1 MMKMKAM
8 RQNKKINDALPP
20 MLGGKRRMAE
30 IISSHFYGKSLCDLF
45 MGGASISIKAKSMG
59 MLVIGNDIAYRSYLI
74 GKALIENQKEKIT
87 EQDVYS
93 LFVPIKNEHFIERNF
108 SPEIFTPKFAKF
120 LDNGFTNAKKRI
132 APKRQLLE
140 LALAKLILSTRQF
153 GGFQVGKQD
162 NEMIANNQ
170 ERELLELASEARGK
184 KIKNILSHPLPVL
197 MRIRDQINSG
207 VFDNGQANEIYQLD
221 AFLLL
226 GKLKKE
232 GRRVD
237 TLYLDSPYKNSV
249 LYSAHYRI
257 LDQILEQKLEV
268 EIKDKTFNKAD
279 ALDSFEKLFA
289 LANDVSEKWI
299 ISLGYNP
306 DSDGGIKGEEL
317 LAVVQKFKPADIFF
331 LDHIWAI
338 NNLSGKS
345 QSRNVEYLIV
355 TK

>member
-1 MMKMKAM
+1 MKRA
-8 RQNKKINDALPP
+8 NKKIYEALPP
-20 MLGGKRRMAE
+20 MLGGKRRMVD
-30 IISSHFYGKSLCDLF
+30 IIGQHFHGKSVCDLF
-45 MGGASISIKAKSMG
+45 MGGASISLKAKSMN
-59 MLVIGNDIAYRSYLI
+59 MQVIGNDIARRSVLI
-74 GKALIENQKEKIT
+74 GQALISNQKEKIT
-87 EQDVYS
+87 EEDVFS
-93 LFVPIKNEHFIERNF
+93 LFVSTENEHFVERNF
-108 SPEIFTPKFAKF
+108 SPSVFTPEFTCF
-120 LDNGFTNAKKRI
+120 LDTGFANARKR
-132 APKRQLLE
+132 ATPKRQLLE
-140 LALAKLILSTRQF
+140 LLLFKLIMATRQF

-184 KIKNILSHPLPVL
+184 KIKNILSHPLPIL
-197 MRIRDQINSG
+197 MRIKDQINRG
-207 VFDNGQANEIYQLD
+207 VFDNGQVNEIHQLD

-249 LYSAHYRI
+249 VYSSHYKI
-257 LDQILEQKLEV
+257 LDQILDQKLEV
-268 EIKDKTFNKAD
+268 EIEDKAFNKAD
-279 ALDSFEKLFA
+279 ALASFEKLFA

-317 LAVVQKFKPADIFF
+317 LAVVQKFKPAEILY

>member
-1 MMKMKAM
+1 MKP
-8 RQNKKINDALPP
+8 NKKINEALPP

-45 MGGASISIKAKSMG
+45 MGGASISIKAKSMN
-59 MLVIGNDIAYRSYLI
+59 MRVIGNDIAYRSYLI
-74 GKALIENQKEKIT
+74 GEALIKNQKEKIT
-87 EQDVYS
+87 EEDVYS
-93 LFVPIKNEHFIERNF
+93 LFVPTENNHLIEQNF
-108 SPEIFTPKFAKF
+108 SPEVFTPKFAQF
-120 LDNGFTNAKKRI
+120 LDKGFANAKKRT
-132 APKRQLLE
+132 APKKQLLE
-140 LALAKLILSTRQF
+140 LALVKLILSTRQF

-184 KIKNILSHPLPVL
+184 KIKNILSHPLPTL
-197 MRIRDQINSG
+197 MRIKDQINSSI
-207 VFDNGQANEIYQLD
+207 FDNGQVNEIYQMD
-221 AFLLL
+221 AFDMLER
-226 GKLKKE
+226 LKRE
-232 GRRVD
+232 NRQVD

-268 EIKDKTFNKAD
+268 EIEDKTFNKAD
-279 ALDSFEKLFA
+279 ALDSFEKLFT
-289 LANDVSEKWI
+289 LANSVSNKWI

-317 LAVVQKFKPADIFF
+317 LAVVQKFKPAEIFY